1 MNTFYVL
8 VKKEGVQMIR
18 ELKVIWLPVVF
29 ILLGMTQP
37 IVTHYL
43 PSILGTLGSGKGI
56 TIDPIMAA
64 QKGGEVL
71 AGTLGSQFDQL
82 GLIILA
88 VSMMGMIQSE
98 KANGMLAFILT
109 RPVTVRTYLAGK
121 IITHYLMAAFSVA
134 MGYFVSYVYVHF
146 LFTKVPFF
154 QMMTALLLYLV
165 WICFVTSFITMLSTL
180 FNSQSMIAL
189 TAIVLL
195 IGSRIMAGISPIV
208 DLINPASM
216 SKLAMELLIAGS
228 MPSREM
234 EHTLV
239 TLVWIT
245 LILFVTNYWISGKKI
260 NSD

>member
-1 MNTFYVL
+1 MAA
-8 VKKEGVQMIR
+8 GR
-18 ELKVIWLPVVF
+18 F

-121 IITHYLMAAFSVA
+121 S
-134 MGYFVSYVYVHF
+134 
-146 LFTKVPFF
+146 
-154 QMMTALLLYLV
+154 
-165 WICFVTSFITMLSTL
+165 
-180 FNSQSMIAL
+180 
-189 TAIVLL
+189 
-195 IGSRIMAGISPIV
+195 
-208 DLINPASM
+208 
-216 SKLAMELLIAGS
+216 
-228 MPSREM
+228 
-234 EHTLV
+234 
-239 TLVWIT
+239 
-245 LILFVTNYWISGKKI
+245 
-260 NSD
+260 

>member
-1 MNTFYVL
+1 MNTFCVL

-37 IVTHYL
+37 IMTHYL
-43 PSILGTLGSGKGI
+43 PSILGALGSGKGI
-56 TIDPIMAA
+56 TIDPILAA

-88 VSMMGMIQSE
+88 VSMMGIIQTE

-121 IITHYLMAAFSVA
+121 IITNYLMAAFAVA
-134 MGYFVSYVYVHF
+134 VGYFVSYLYVNF
-146 LFTKVPFF
+146 LFTKVPFS
-154 QMMTALLLYLV
+154 QMVTALLLYLV
-165 WICFVTSFITMLSTL
+165 WICFVTSFIAMLSTL
-180 FNSQSMIAL
+180 FNSQSMIAV

-195 IGSRIMAGISPIV
+195 IGSRIMAGISPVI
-208 DLINPASM
+208 DFINPASM
-216 SKLAMELLIAGS
+216 GKLAMELLIAGS
-228 MPSREM
+228 IPPRAM

-239 TLVWIT
+239 TLVWIA
-245 LILFVTNYWISGKKI
+245 LILFATNHWISGNKI
-260 NSD
+260 TSD

>member
-8 VKKEGVQMIR
+8 VKKEGVQMSR

-37 IVTHYL
+37 IVTYYL
-43 PSILGTLGSGKGI
+43 PSILGALGSGKGI
-56 TIDPIMAA
+56 TIDPVLAA

-88 VSMMGMIQSE
+88 VSMMGIIQTE

-121 IITHYLMAAFSVA
+121 IISNYLLAASGVA
-134 MGYFVSYVYVHF
+134 MGYFASYLYVDF
-146 LFTKVPFF
+146 LFTKVPIS
-154 QMMTALLLYLV
+154 QVMISLLLYLV
-165 WICFVTSFITMLSTL
+165 WIFFVTSFITMLSTL
-180 FNSQSMIAL
+180 FKSQSMIAVI
-189 TAIVLL
+189 AIVLL
-195 IGSRIMAGISPIV
+195 IGFRIMVGISPVV
-208 DLINPASM
+208 DFINPASM

-228 MPSREM
+228 IPSRAM
-234 EHTLV
+234 EHSIV
-239 TLVWIT
+239 TLVWT
-245 LILFVTNYWISGKKI
+245 MLILFVTHHWISNKK
-260 NSD
+260 NNFD

>member
-1 MNTFYVL
+1 
-8 VKKEGVQMIR
+8 
-18 ELKVIWLPVVF
+18 
-29 ILLGMTQP
+29 
-37 IVTHYL
+37 
-43 PSILGTLGSGKGI
+43 
-56 TIDPIMAA
+56 
-64 QKGGEVL
+64 
-71 AGTLGSQFDQL
+71 
-82 GLIILA
+82 
-88 VSMMGMIQSE
+88 
-98 KANGMLAFILT
+98 
-109 RPVTVRTYLAGK
+109 
-121 IITHYLMAAFSVA
+121 
-134 MGYFVSYVYVHF
+134 
-146 LFTKVPFF
+146 
-154 QMMTALLLYLV
+154 MMTALLLYLV

-245 LILFVTNYWISGKKI
+245 LILFVTNYWISGKKSI
-260 NSD
+260 PIK